1 MSNSLL
7 KEQILNVRK
16 EADALQNRY
25 SAEHGRISK
34 DGNISDTYRSELLA
48 QNAAAAKGALRV
60 LLEKEKALVAERAKD
75 LERVLDSKVGHTATD
90 IIAFRDA
97 QDRADKIA
105 DADEAERVISRAL
118 RNNDDSLAY
127 AVFRRALDHR
137 YANAVNLFAAEKPSA
152 AEAAKD
158 LIDVQDEMANGMER
172 AMQYAFFG

>member
-1 MSNSLL
+1 MSNYLL

-48 QNAAAAKGALRV
+48 QNTTAAKSALKV
-60 LLEKEKALVAERAKD
+60 LLEKEKALVTDRAQD
-75 LERVLDSKVGHTATD
+75 LERVLDSKVGHTASD

-97 QDRADKIA
+97 QDRAEKIT

-118 RNNDDSLAY
+118 RNSDDSLAY
-127 AVFRRALDHR
+127 AVFRQALDHR
-137 YANAVNLFAAEKPSA
+137 YTGAINLFAAEKPSA

-158 LIDVQDEMANGMER
+158 LMDVREEQESTMER
-172 AMQYAFFG
+172 AMHYAYFG

>member
-16 EADALQNRY
+16 EADVLQNRH
-25 SAEHGRISK
+25 SAEAGRIAK
-34 DGNISDTYRSELLA
+34 DGNISDTYRAELTA
-48 QNAAAAKGALRV
+48 KNAAAAKEALKV
-60 LLEKEKALVAERAKD
+60 LRDKEKALIADRAKD
-75 LERVLDSKVGHTATD
+75 LERILDSKVGHTATD
-90 IIAFRDA
+90 IISFRDA
-97 QDRADKIA
+97 QDRAEKIA

-118 RNNDDSLAY
+118 RSGDDSLAY
-127 AVFRRALDHR
+127 AVFRRSLDSR
-137 YANAVNLFAAEKPSA
+137 YANAVNLFAAEKPNA